1 MTCHNP
7 KLSQR
12 SLRRIATA
20 EFSRGFKL
28 TDNAVSYIQKQRMR
42 HQAQT
47 FQDEYLEM
55 LDKHGVEYDEQY
67 LWG

>member
-1 MTCHNP
+1 
-7 KLSQR
+7 
-12 SLRRIATA
+12 
-20 EFSRGFKL
+20 
-28 TDNAVSYIQKQRMR
+28 MR